1 MPEISL
7 LEPTVLTGLIEKFIA
22 PPEMIAHGLF
32 PARSYPE
39 TVAKWDVIQGSRER
53 AVPTLPNREGKL
65 VKQLGVGQKTST
77 FIYVR
82 EKKAFEP
89 TTLRWLRE
97 PGELATKNAEAAV
110 RREAADLNNRVDRLV
125 ESYCWEALT
134 GVITINEV
142 DVKATVDFG
151 VPALHKP
158 TAGTDWDQAAADIIG
173 NVKAWKK
180 LIAEDSGATATDVY
194 LSSTVMDM
202 LYLNTKILAL
212 ITDRHK
218 NEYLSTGNISGF
230 LGLNWH
236 IFDGGYVNT
245 SATFVPYIS
254 AKHIIMLA
262 PGGSPLYLLEGL
274 SADESAPRNH
284 TGKFA
289 KTWKTEDPSG
299 VFILEEYNFM
309 PVIEKPDAIVY
320 AKIDT

>member
-7 LEPTVLTGLIEKFIA
+7 LEPTVLTGLIEKFVA

-53 AVPTLPNREGKL
+53 AVPTLPNREGKM
-65 VKQLGVGQKTST
+65 VAQMGVGQKTST

-97 PGELATKNAEAAV
+97 PGELAAKNAEAQI
-110 RREAADLNNRVDRLV
+110 RREAADLNNRVDRFV
-125 ESYCWEALT
+125 ESMCWDALKGT
-134 GVITINEV
+134 ITINEV

-151 VPALHKP
+151 ISGAHKP
-158 TAGTDWDQAAADIIG
+158 TAGVHWSQAGADIIG

-180 LIAEDSGATATDVY
+180 LLAQDSGSEASDI
-194 LSSTVMDM
+194 
-202 LYLNTKILAL
+202 YLNSTAMDLVYGNTAIMAL
-212 ITDRHK
+212 VTDRIR
-218 NEYLSTGNISGF
+218 EQYLGTGNITGL

-236 IFDGGYVNT
+236 IFDGGYVNAGG
-245 SATFVPYIS
+245 SFVGYLSDIN
-254 AKHIIMLA
+254 IIMIA
-262 PGGSPLYLLEGL
+262 RGGSPFYLLEGL

-284 TGKFA
+284 TGKYA

-299 VFILEEYNFM
+299 VFMLEEYNFM

-320 AKIDT
+320 AVID